1 MDLSVLRDHVIF
13 RPLKLQF
20 VSDFWMQFFFFYI
33 ALQIFPKTLFFFPTD
48 LVEDFTDPS
57 IFDVNMQGKIRIHV
71 DLVSV
76 FALSFDLRSF

>member
-20 VSDFWMQFFFFYI
+20 VSDFWMQFFFSILPYKYF
-33 ALQIFPKTLFFFPTD
+33 QKPFFFPTD

-76 FALSFDLRSF
+76 FALSFDLRSC